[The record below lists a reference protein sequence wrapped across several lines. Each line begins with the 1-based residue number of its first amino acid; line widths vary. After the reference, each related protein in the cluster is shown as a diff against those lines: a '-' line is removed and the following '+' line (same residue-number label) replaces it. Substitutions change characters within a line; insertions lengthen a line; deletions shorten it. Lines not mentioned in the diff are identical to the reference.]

1 MLKKCLS
8 IIVSIL
14 LIITSITG
22 ISLVTTYATGDIAT
36 PDIVTTTSVETTP
49 ATTLRNISRAELESY
64 SNQYGWTIPG
74 EIFINL
80 DKVRDAIDYAKEVL
94 ANPNATQEEINF
106 AYYNLENANNSVDTI
121 GYIASPFL
129 SGDCDDDDEVTIKDA
144 TYLQM
149 IIVKL
154 KSFDQSDE
162 LIGNCYMD
170 VNFDF
175 KINIKDV
182 TMIQCFVAGYTDEAS
197 CGYVGQR
204 RSPRYYFNNQ
214 YSLD

>member
-1 MLKKCLS
+1 MLKKYLS

-36 PDIVTTTSVETTP
+36 PDIVTTTSVETIP
-49 ATTLRNISRAELESY
+49 ATTLRNITRAELESY

-74 EIFINL
+74 EIFVNT
-80 DKVRDAIDYAKEVL
+80 DKVREAINYAKEVL

-106 AYYNLENANNSVDTI
+106 AYYNLENANNSVYTI

-129 SGDCDDDDEVTIKDA
+129 SGDYMNDDEVNIKDVTA
-144 TYLQM
+144 VQM
-149 IIVKL
+149 IVTKL
-154 KSFDQSDE
+154 SDFIQDE
-162 LIGNCYMD
+162 HIDYCYAD
-170 VNFDF
+170 VNYDF

-182 TMIQCFVAGYTDEAS
+182 SMIQCFVAGYTDEAS
-197 CGYVGQR
+197 CGYAGQR
-204 RSPRYYFNNQ
+204 RSPEYYYNNQ